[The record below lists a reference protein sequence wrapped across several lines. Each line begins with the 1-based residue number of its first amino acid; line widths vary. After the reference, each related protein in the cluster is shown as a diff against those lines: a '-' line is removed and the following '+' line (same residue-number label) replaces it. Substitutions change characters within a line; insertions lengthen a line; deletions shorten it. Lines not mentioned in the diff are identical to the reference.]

1 MISNN
6 CHWRGT
12 RDQTVGRK
20 IATKRLCSSSLWS
33 SPFNPLSLVHPGPP
47 LQHPSSWTQWHNNL
61 INNFSFQSDIKYEVF
76 NSQLMSRDELKKIWS
91 VAVLHTLK
99 DLVSKCSKLFSTKII
114 VLTCVLQTSFQKSFL
129 KFPLLCLP
137 SFILRLSTAA
147 SSESLQSRFVRNCSE
162 IVANSSP
169 LWPRQTQTVK
179 LN

>member
-1 MISNN
+1 MPLE
-6 CHWRGT
+6 
-12 RDQTVGRK
+12 RDQRPDCWTQ
-20 IATKRLCSSSLWS
+20 KRNKASLFHFFVKFTLQSSL
-33 SPFNPLSLVHPGPP
+33 PGPP
-47 LQHPSSWTQWHNNL
+47 LSILVPYSSIPSSWTQWHNNL

-169 LWPRQTQTVK
+169 LWPQQTQTVK